1 MPRIELNIDEL
12 TAEKNDLD
20 AFLAQPTAYSDPD
33 FSKKNKRLIELI
45 FASLAVITG
54 TLTLGWIIVVILNV
68 RNRLRDE
75 ASTRHTP

>member
-1 MPRIELNIDEL
+1 MRTVNMLLAGPVLGLLCATSVSKAL
-12 TAEKNDLD
+12 TTKSGSEA
-20 AFLAQPTAYSDPD
+20 
-33 FSKKNKRLIELI
+33 LI

-54 TLTLGWIIVVILNV
+54 TLALGWIIVVILNV